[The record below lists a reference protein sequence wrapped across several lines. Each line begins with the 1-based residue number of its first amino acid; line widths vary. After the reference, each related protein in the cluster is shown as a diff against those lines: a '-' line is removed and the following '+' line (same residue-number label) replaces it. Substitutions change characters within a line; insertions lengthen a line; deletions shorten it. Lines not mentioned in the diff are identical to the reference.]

1 MNTLQRNHK
10 SILNTSL
17 FYLWYSFNDKKY
29 FLHKSLSFRN
39 TRVIFIYRLFIFL
52 YQKFAKR
59 YLLYLN
65 LLWCDCHSLFSNV
78 IMEFKKIILI
88 RVHFRSF
95 RKILVQMHPFK
106 SSVGTWTQSSKI
118 MAWYKGFGNLAS
130 TFLRAILHLNIVLI
144 SVRSHKVT
152 PNRSWI
158 YWQSTYNSSNEN
170 NMEFTAP
177 QNTTS
182 KFQISLLNCKSLS
195 TTMENYIHMYYF
207 FVTKV
212 KELKLD
218 YINRKLLREIKPLT
232 FSCSYLCLA
241 SND

>member
-95 RKILVQMHPFK
+95 RKILVQMHPFNHLLAHGHKVLK
-106 SSVGTWTQSSKI
+106 SWHDIKV
-118 MAWYKGFGNLAS
+118 L
-130 TFLRAILHLNIVLI
+130 AILQVH
-144 SVRSHKVT
+144 
-152 PNRSWI
+152 
-158 YWQSTYNSSNEN
+158 
-170 NMEFTAP
+170 F
-177 QNTTS
+177 
-182 KFQISLLNCKSLS
+182 
-195 TTMENYIHMYYF
+195 
-207 FVTKV
+207 
-212 KELKLD
+212 
-218 YINRKLLREIKPLT
+218 
-232 FSCSYLCLA
+232 
-241 SND
+241 